1 MKDIIILKSLETWT
15 RRHTQPV
22 QHGLITLTK
31 LMIKLS
37 LITLPIGM
45 HFIPLSPPLSNLE
58 DMAWN

>member
-1 MKDIIILKSLETWT
+1 MKDIIILKSLETWP

-45 HFIPLSPPLSNLE
+45 HFIPLFFPPF
-58 DMAWN
+58 